1 MRRTVRSLVGF
12 CGGGLGLIVALSP
25 AEAGETTPNDPVYE
39 EGLQWGLERI
49 GAPAAWAVGT
59 GEGTT
64 IAVVD
69 SGVDLTHEDL
79 VPQLEGNVSCV
90 GSGGNAAACSGSGQ
104 DDNGHGTHV
113 AGIALAAT
121 DNSRGVAGVA
131 PGARLLAV
139 RVLENTCEGSDP
151 CTATGSADDVAA
163 GIRWAAD
170 QGADVINL
178 SLGGGTLEG
187 VSGCAFCDAV
197 EYAWSKGA
205 IAVVAAGNE
214 SGLPASF
221 SDEHAVIVTATTRA
235 DTRASYG
242 QASTA
247 GLTAARWPVSAPG
260 GEAEE
265 DPDDCSTDGTP
276 KGILS
281 TYWAEGE
288 QNRYACSAGT
298 SMAAPH
304 VSAALAVLR
313 GTGLS
318 PQASIERLVQTS
330 QDLGAPGRDREFGI
344 GRIDLGRAVGT
355 APGGTATT
363 STVAGTTTSAS
374 VVVAGDEGSST
385 TTAPAVTTTTA
396 PPVSLPPV
404 AAPAPFD
411 TAAPPVDGDPLPG
424 GLVALAMLAVLA
436 AGGASVATARRLA
449 HANRAAAGTTAGTAY
464 GGAPPPGP

>member
-1 MRRTVRSLVGF
+1 MMGGCAGPSDRSSASAV
-12 CGGGLGLIVALSP
+12 GGLGLIAALPP
-25 AEAGETTPNDPVYE
+25 AEAGEATPNDPVFE

-49 GAPAAWAVGT
+49 GAPGAWAVGT
-59 GEGTT
+59 GEGIT

-69 SGVDLTHEDL
+69 SGVDLAHEDL
-79 VPQLEGNVSCV
+79 APQLEGDVSCV
-90 GSGGNAAACSGSGQ
+90 GSGGSAAACSGSGQ

-113 AGIALAAT
+113 AGIAVAAT

-170 QGADVINL
+170 QGADIINL

-205 IAVVAAGNE
+205 IAVVAAGND
-214 SGLPASF
+214 SALPRELLRRARRGRHRH
-221 SDEHAVIVTATTRA
+221 HARRHPSVLQQ
-235 DTRASYG
+235 G
-242 QASTA
+242 QHRR
-247 GLTAARWPVSAPG
+247 LLAAVRWPVSAPG
-260 GEAEE
+260 GEAEA
-265 DPDDCSTDGTP
+265 DPNDCSTGGTP

-288 QNRYACSAGT
+288 QNSYACLAGT

-318 PQASIERLVQTS
+318 PQASIDRLLQTS
-330 QDLGAPGRDREFGI
+330 QDLGAPGRDSEFGI
-344 GRIDLGRAVGT
+344 GRIDLGRARRHR
-355 APGGTATT
+355 
-363 STVAGTTTSAS
+363 AGRH
-374 VVVAGDEGSST
+374 VHDLERAGHHHHRHDGRR
-385 TTAPAVTTTTA
+385 PA
-396 PPVSLPPV
+396 
-404 AAPAPFD
+404 
-411 TAAPPVDGDPLPG
+411 
-424 GLVALAMLAVLA
+424 
-436 AGGASVATARRLA
+436 ARA
-449 HANRAAAGTTAGTAY
+449 H
-464 GGAPPPGP
+464 PPPPHRG